1 MQKLALPIFAALL
14 TVSLLSAADERPNF
28 IIIMVDDMGFAGPSI
43 SPYSNPNYETP
54 GMDKLAREGMR
65 FTPLAYKNPQL
76 SLQSRVGPGLSRD
89 NF

>member
-43 SPYSNPNYETP
+43 SP
-54 GMDKLAREGMR
+54 
-65 FTPLAYKNPQL
+65 
-76 SLQSRVGPGLSRD
+76 
-89 NF
+89 